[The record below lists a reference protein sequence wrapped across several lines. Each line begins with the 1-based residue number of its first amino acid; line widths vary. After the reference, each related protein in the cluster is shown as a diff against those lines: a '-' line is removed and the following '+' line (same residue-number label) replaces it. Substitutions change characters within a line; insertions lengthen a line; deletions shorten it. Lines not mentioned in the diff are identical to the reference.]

1 MKKRTKTIL
10 YVLGGIFVAAQLYRP
25 AKNNSNTN
33 PGDILEKYPAS
44 ASVQQTLK
52 TACYDCHSN
61 NTVYPWYAQI
71 QPVASWLADHIEEG
85 KRHFNFSEFTN
96 MKIAVQNHKFE
107 ELVEMVDEGEMPLS
121 SYTVIHRDAILSPEQ
136 KQELTGW
143 AKAAMDTLKPTY
155 PADSLILKRK
165 KQD

>member
-1 MKKRTKTIL
+1 MALLRFLKSLNKYLSTINCNNMKKRTKTIL

-71 QPVASWLADHIEEG
+71 QPG
-85 KRHFNFSEFTN
+85 
-96 MKIAVQNHKFE
+96 
-107 ELVEMVDEGEMPLS
+107 
-121 SYTVIHRDAILSPEQ
+121 
-136 KQELTGW
+136 
-143 AKAAMDTLKPTY
+143 
-155 PADSLILKRK
+155 
-165 KQD
+165 